1 MLSRHLEVSLRL
13 AMTLARQKSHEYL
26 TVEHLL
32 LALLENNHAA
42 TTLKAC
48 GGDIS
53 TLRAE
58 LEAYINKHTPTLD
71 EDVEQSP
78 QPTQSFDRI
87 LQRAIFHVQSIGGG
101 RLVEGSDI
109 LVSMFS
115 EHDTYAVYLL
125 KKQGV
130 SRLELTQYLSHG
142 QDKADDGEAKSGI
155 SSDSRSEK
163 TSKDPLVD
171 FATNLN
177 KRAAEGKTDPLIGRA
192 SEIER
197 TAQVLCRRRKNN
209 PLLVGDPGVGKTSI
223 AEGLAWLII
232 NEKAPKPLNGCVIY
246 SLDIGSLIA
255 GTKYRGD
262 FEKRMKSLLDALR
275 KKPNAILFIDEI
287 HMIIGAG
294 SSMSSN
300 MDVSNLI
307 KPALANGE
315 LRCIGSTTFS
325 EYRQVFEK
333 DHALSRRFQKI
344 DVKEP
349 SIEDSID
356 ILRGL
361 KPRYEEFHN
370 VSYTDAALVS
380 AVKLSAKHVHER
392 FLPDKAIDVID
403 EAGAYKRLGITPEI
417 ADTEAE
423 DALLTTLEEETSSS
437 KAKSFEFAE
446 LSQDSDSAESG
457 PKSMHQA
464 ADDVDDSTNDDT
476 STSDKV
482 DVSKSDTS
490 HNSAEAHKSV
500 TVIDV
505 EDIEAIV
512 AKLARIPPK
521 SVSNDDKSLL
531 EHLDRDLKRLVFG
544 QDEAIDTLSDAIKLS
559 RAGLKSPD
567 KPIGSFM
574 FAGPTGV
581 GKTEV
586 SRQLAN
592 LLGVELVRFDMSEYM
607 EAHTASRLI
616 GAPPGYV
623 GFDQGGLLTE
633 KINQFPH
640 CVLLLDEIEKAHP
653 DVFNLLLQVMDHGTL
668 TDNNGRVS
676 SFKQVILIM
685 TTNVGAD
692 SMSRASMGFTHQDHS
707 KDNSEALKRV
717 FTPEFRNRLD
727 AIIQF
732 NPLDPSIVVSVVD
745 KFLVELQAQLDDK
758 QVMLEIDDEVRDY
771 LAAKGYDRLMGAR
784 PMQRLIQ
791 DEIKK
796 PLASMI
802 LFGDLAD
809 GGTVHVTLQT
819 TEDESEQGS
828 STISTDKADDNQ
840 PKAMDKA
847 TVNNREILLTVVE
860 THGSRNGDHSQSM
873 PS

>member
-32 LALLENNHAA
+32 LALLENTHAA
-42 TTLKAC
+42 NTLTAC
-48 GGDIS
+48 NANVS
-53 TLRAE
+53 ALRTE
-58 LEAYINKHTPTLD
+58 LEAYINKHTPTVD
-71 EDVEQSP
+71 PDTEQSP

-125 KKQGV
+125 KKQGI

-142 QDKADDGEAKSGI
+142 QDKDEASEPRASMTGERR
-155 SSDSRSEK
+155 SSASEK
-163 TSKDPLVD
+163 TSKDPLVE

-177 KRAAEGKTDPLIGRA
+177 QRAAEGKTDPLIGRGP
-192 SEIER
+192 EIER
-197 TAQVLCRRRKNN
+197 AAQVLCRRRKNN
-209 PLLVGDPGVGKTSI
+209 PLLVGEPGVGKTSI

-232 NEKAPKPLNGCVIY
+232 NDKAPKPLNGCVIY

-262 FEKRMKSLLDALR
+262 FEKRMKSLLDALK

-315 LRCIGSTTFS
+315 LRCIGSTTFT

-349 SIEDSID
+349 SVDDTID

-370 VSYTDAALVS
+370 VVYTDEALVT
-380 AVKLSAKHVHER
+380 AVQLSAKHIHER

-403 EAGAYKRLGITPEI
+403 EAGAYKRLGVVADADDIEAEESFI
-417 ADTEAE
+417 ADIEQEFDAQIEADIDGLDSDTYSDNE
-423 DALLTTLEEETSSS
+423 MQEEADIAKANDLAKSSVNK
-437 KAKSFEFAE
+437 KAKGKRA
-446 LSQDSDSAESG
+446 
-457 PKSMHQA
+457 PIK
-464 ADDVDDSTNDDT
+464 
-476 STSDKV
+476 
-482 DVSKSDTS
+482 
-490 HNSAEAHKSV
+490 
-500 TVIDV
+500 IDV
-505 EDIEAIV
+505 ADIEAIV

-521 SVSNDDKSLL
+521 SVSSDDKSILQ
-531 EHLDRDLKRLVFG
+531 HLDRDLKHLVFG
-544 QDEAIDTLSDAIKLS
+544 QDEAIATLADAIKLS
-559 RAGLKSPD
+559 RAGLKAPD

-623 GFDQGGLLTE
+623 GYDQGGLLTE
-633 KINQFPH
+633 KINQHPH
-640 CVLLLDEIEKAHP
+640 CVLLFDEIEKAHP

-668 TDNNGRVS
+668 TDNNGRVAI
-676 SFKQVILIM
+676 FKQVIVIM
-685 TTNVGAD
+685 TTNVGAE
-692 SMSRASMGFTHQDHS
+692 SISRSSMGFTQQDHS
-707 KDNSEALKRV
+707 RDNTESLKRV

-732 NPLDPSIVVSVVD
+732 NPLDTSVVVSVVD
-745 KFLVELQAQLDDK
+745 KFLVELQVQLDDK
-758 QVMLEIDDEVRDY
+758 QVTLEIDDEVRDY

-796 PLASMI
+796 PLANMI
-802 LFGDLAD
+802 LFGDLVNGGVVHLTLEPEASDGNTVKLDKSSDKGSAD
-809 GGTVHVTLQT
+809 
-819 TEDESEQGS
+819 SR
-828 STISTDKADDNQ
+828 I
-840 PKAMDKA
+840 
-847 TVNNREILLTVVE
+847 ILTVVE
-860 THGSRNGDHSQSM
+860 THEPRPDSESLAS
-873 PS
+873 

>member
-32 LALLENNHAA
+32 LALLENTHAA
-42 TTLKAC
+42 NTLTAC
-48 GGDIS
+48 NANVS
-53 TLRAE
+53 TLRTE
-58 LEAYINKHTPTLD
+58 LEAYINKHTPTID
-71 EDVEQSP
+71 ADTEQSP

-125 KKQGV
+125 KKQGI

-142 QDKADDGEAKSGI
+142 QDKEEPSEPRASMTGERRNA
-155 SSDSRSEK
+155 SEK
-163 TSKDPLVD
+163 TSKDPLVE

-177 KRAAEGKTDPLIGRA
+177 QRAAEGKTDPLIGRT

-197 TAQVLCRRRKNN
+197 AAQVLCRRRKNN
-209 PLLVGDPGVGKTSI
+209 PLLVGEPGVGKTSI

-232 NEKAPKPLNGCVIY
+232 NDKAPKPLNGCVIY

-262 FEKRMKSLLDALR
+262 FEKRMKSLLDALK

-315 LRCIGSTTFS
+315 LRCIGSTTFT

-349 SIEDSID
+349 SVDDSID

-370 VSYTDAALVS
+370 VEYTDEALVT
-380 AVKLSAKHVHER
+380 AVQLSAKHIHER

-403 EAGAYKRLGITPEI
+403 EAGAYKRLGVIPDADDIDAEESFI
-417 ADTEAE
+417 ADLEQDFDAQIDAEEDIDGVTHSDIDSNEMQDEA
-423 DALLTTLEEETSSS
+423 DAAKANDRAQSSNDS
-437 KAKSFEFAE
+437 KAAKKR
-446 LSQDSDSAESG
+446 
-457 PKSMHQA
+457 PPMK
-464 ADDVDDSTNDDT
+464 
-476 STSDKV
+476 
-482 DVSKSDTS
+482 
-490 HNSAEAHKSV
+490 
-500 TVIDV
+500 IDV
-505 EDIEAIV
+505 ADIEAIV

-521 SVSNDDKSLL
+521 SVSSDDKSILK
-531 EHLDRDLKRLVFG
+531 HLDRDLKHLVFG
-544 QDEAIDTLSDAIKLS
+544 QDEAIETLADAIKLS
-559 RAGLKSPD
+559 RAGLKAPD

-623 GFDQGGLLTE
+623 GYDQGGLLTE
-633 KINQFPH
+633 KINQHPH

-668 TDNNGRVS
+668 TDNNGRVAI
-676 SFKQVILIM
+676 FKQVIVIM

-692 SMSRASMGFTHQDHS
+692 SISRSSMGFTQQDHS
-707 KDNSEALKRV
+707 RDNTESLKRV

-732 NPLDPSIVVSVVD
+732 NPLDSSVVVSVVD
-745 KFLVELQAQLDDK
+745 KFLVELQVQLDDK
-758 QVMLEIDDEVRDY
+758 QVTLEIDDDVRDY
-771 LAAKGYDRLMGAR
+771 LADKGYDRLMGAR

-802 LFGDLAD
+802 LFGDLVNGGVVHLTLEPKAD
-809 GGTVHVTLQT
+809 EAQDSDTVKLGKSS
-819 TEDESEQGS
+819 DKGS
-828 STISTDKADDNQ
+828 SDSRI
-840 PKAMDKA
+840 
-847 TVNNREILLTVVE
+847 ILTVVE
-860 THGSRNGDHSQSM
+860 THEPRSDSESLA
-873 PS
+873 S

>member
-32 LALLENNHAA
+32 LALLENTHAA
-42 TTLKAC
+42 NTLTAC
-48 GGDIS
+48 NANVS
-53 TLRAE
+53 TLRTE
-58 LEAYINKHTPTLD
+58 LEAYINKHTPTVD
-71 EDVEQSP
+71 ADTEQSP

-125 KKQGV
+125 KKQGI

-142 QDKADDGEAKSGI
+142 QDKDEPSEPRASMTGERRST
-155 SSDSRSEK
+155 SEK
-163 TSKDPLVD
+163 TSKDPLVE

-177 KRAAEGKTDPLIGRA
+177 QRAAEGKTDPLIGRGP
-192 SEIER
+192 EIER
-197 TAQVLCRRRKNN
+197 AAQVLCRRRKNN
-209 PLLVGDPGVGKTSI
+209 PLLVGEPGVGKTSI

-232 NEKAPKPLNGCVIY
+232 NDKAPKPLNGCVIY

-262 FEKRMKSLLDALR
+262 FEKRMKSLLDALK

-315 LRCIGSTTFS
+315 LRCIGSTTFT

-349 SIEDSID
+349 SVDDTID

-370 VSYTDAALVS
+370 VEYTDEALVT
-380 AVKLSAKHVHER
+380 AVQLSAKHIHER

-403 EAGAYKRLGITPEI
+403 EAGAYKRLGVIPDADDIDAEESFI
-417 ADTEAE
+417 ADIEQDFDAQIDADVEGLDGDTYSDSEMQDEAE
-423 DALLTTLEEETSSS
+423 TAKANDR
-437 KAKSFEFAE
+437 AKSF
-446 LSQDSDSAESG
+446 SESKIAKAKKK
-457 PKSMHQA
+457 PPMK
-464 ADDVDDSTNDDT
+464 
-476 STSDKV
+476 
-482 DVSKSDTS
+482 
-490 HNSAEAHKSV
+490 
-500 TVIDV
+500 IDV
-505 EDIEAIV
+505 ADIEAIV

-521 SVSNDDKSLL
+521 SVSSDDKSILQ
-531 EHLDRDLKRLVFG
+531 HLDRDLKHLVFG
-544 QDEAIDTLSDAIKLS
+544 QDEAIETLADAIKLS
-559 RAGLKSPD
+559 RAGLKAPD

-623 GFDQGGLLTE
+623 GYDQGGLLTE
-633 KINQFPH
+633 KINQHPH

-668 TDNNGRVS
+668 TDNNGRVAI
-676 SFKQVILIM
+676 FKQVIVIM

-692 SMSRASMGFTHQDHS
+692 SISRSSMGFTQQDHS
-707 KDNSEALKRV
+707 RDNTESLKRV

-732 NPLDPSIVVSVVD
+732 NPLDTSVVVSVVD
-745 KFLVELQAQLDDK
+745 KFLVELQVQLDDK
-758 QVMLEIDDEVRDY
+758 QVTLEIDDEVRDY
-771 LAAKGYDRLMGAR
+771 LANKGYDRLMGAR

-796 PLASMI
+796 SLASMI
-802 LFGDLAD
+802 LFGDLVNGGVVHLTLEPEANDEQD
-809 GGTVHVTLQT
+809 GDSVKLDKYSGKT
-819 TEDESEQGS
+819 DYK
-828 STISTDKADDNQ
+828 STDKGSADS
-840 PKAMDKA
+840 
-847 TVNNREILLTVVE
+847 RIILTVVE
-860 THGSRNGDHSQSM
+860 THEPHPDSESLAS
-873 PS
+873 

>member
-32 LALLENNHAA
+32 LALLENTHAA
-42 TTLKAC
+42 NTLTAC
-48 GGDIS
+48 NANVS
-53 TLRAE
+53 TLRTE
-58 LEAYINKHTPTLD
+58 LEAYINKHTPTVD
-71 EDVEQSP
+71 ADTEQSP

-125 KKQGV
+125 KKQGI

-142 QDKADDGEAKSGI
+142 QDKDEPSEPRASMTGERRGA
-155 SSDSRSEK
+155 SEK
-163 TSKDPLVD
+163 TSKDPLVEY
-171 FATNLN
+171 ATNLN
-177 KRAAEGKTDPLIGRA
+177 QRAAEGKTDPLIGRA

-197 TAQVLCRRRKNN
+197 AAQVLCRRRKNN
-209 PLLVGDPGVGKTSI
+209 PLLVGEPGVGKTSI

-232 NEKAPKPLNGCVIY
+232 NDRAPKPLNGCVIY

-262 FEKRMKSLLDALR
+262 FEKRMKSLLDALK

-315 LRCIGSTTFS
+315 LRCIGSTTFT

-344 DVKEP
+344 DVREP
-349 SIEDSID
+349 SVDDSID

-370 VSYTDAALVS
+370 VEYTDEALVS
-380 AVKLSAKHVHER
+380 AVQLSAKHIHER

-403 EAGAYKRLGITPEI
+403 EAGAYKRLGVIPDAADIDAEESFI
-417 ADTEAE
+417 ADIEQ
-423 DALLTTLEEETSSS
+423 D
-437 KAKSFEFAE
+437 FD
-446 LSQDSDSAESG
+446 SQIDSDEGFDSDHEG
-457 PKSMHQA
+457 VDNEMKRE
-464 ADDVDDSTNDDT
+464 ADTAKANDRAQ
-476 STSDKV
+476 SSDKIKT
-482 DVSKSDTS
+482 SKS
-490 HNSAEAHKSV
+490 KKKPPIK
-500 TVIDV
+500 IDV
-505 EDIEAIV
+505 ADIEAII

-521 SVSNDDKSLL
+521 SVSSDDKSIL
-531 EHLDRDLKRLVFG
+531 EHLDRDLKHLVFG
-544 QDEAIDTLSDAIKLS
+544 QDEAIETLADAIKLS
-559 RAGLKSPD
+559 RAGLKAPD

-623 GFDQGGLLTE
+623 GYDQGGLLTE
-633 KINQFPH
+633 KINQYPH

-668 TDNNGRVS
+668 TDNNGRVAI
-676 SFKQVILIM
+676 FKQVIVIM

-692 SMSRASMGFTHQDHS
+692 SISRSSMGFTQQDHS
-707 KDNSEALKRV
+707 RDNTEALKRV

-732 NPLDPSIVVSVVD
+732 NPLDTSVVVSVVD
-745 KFLVELQAQLDDK
+745 KFLVELQVQLDDK
-758 QVMLEIDDEVRDY
+758 QVTLEIDDEVREY
-771 LAAKGYDRLMGAR
+771 LADKGYDRLMGAR

-796 PLASMI
+796 PLAGMI
-802 LFGDLAD
+802 LFGDLVN
-809 GGTVHVTLQT
+809 GGVVHLTLEPEAT
-819 TEDESEQGS
+819 DSKEEASVKLNKNSDKGS
-828 STISTDKADDNQ
+828 ASSRI
-840 PKAMDKA
+840 
-847 TVNNREILLTVVE
+847 VLTVVE
-860 THGSRNGDHSQSM
+860 THAPHPDSESLAS
-873 PS
+873 

>member
-32 LALLENNHAA
+32 LALLENTNAA
-42 TTLKAC
+42 NTLTAC
-48 GGDIS
+48 NANVS
-53 TLRAE
+53 TLRSE
-58 LEAYINKHTPTLD
+58 LEAYINKHTPTVD
-71 EDVEQSP
+71 ADSEQSP

-125 KKQGV
+125 KKQGI

-142 QDKADDGEAKSGI
+142 QDKDEPSEPRASMTGERRSA
-155 SSDSRSEK
+155 SEK
-163 TSKDPLVD
+163 TSKDPLVE

-177 KRAAEGKTDPLIGRA
+177 QRAAEGKTDPLIGRGP
-192 SEIER
+192 EIER
-197 TAQVLCRRRKNN
+197 AAQVLCRRRKNN
-209 PLLVGDPGVGKTSI
+209 PLLVGEPGVGKTSI

-232 NEKAPKPLNGCVIY
+232 NDKAPKPLNGCVIY

-262 FEKRMKSLLDALR
+262 FEKRMKSLLDALK

-315 LRCIGSTTFS
+315 LRCIGSTTFT

-349 SIEDSID
+349 SVDDSID

-370 VSYTDAALVS
+370 VEYTDEALVT
-380 AVKLSAKHVHER
+380 AVQLSAKHIHER

-403 EAGAYKRLGITPEI
+403 EAGAYKRLGIVADLDDIDAEESFI
-417 ADTEAE
+417 ANLEQDF
-423 DALLTTLEEETSSS
+423 DAQIDADEEG
-437 KAKSFEFAE
+437 
-446 LSQDSDSAESG
+446 LGGD
-457 PKSMHQA
+457 
-464 ADDVDDSTNDDT
+464 ADDDSLDETRTANEMQEEANTAKADDKANG
-476 STSDKV
+476 
-482 DVSKSDTS
+482 SK
-490 HNSAEAHKSV
+490 KSKGKRAPIK
-500 TVIDV
+500 IDV
-505 EDIEAIV
+505 ADIEAII

-521 SVSNDDKSLL
+521 SVSSDDKSIL
-531 EHLDRDLKRLVFG
+531 EHLDRDLKHLVFG
-544 QDEAIDTLSDAIKLS
+544 QDEAIETLADAIKLS
-559 RAGLKSPD
+559 RAGLKAPD

-623 GFDQGGLLTE
+623 GYDQGGLLTE
-633 KINQFPH
+633 KINQHPH

-668 TDNNGRVS
+668 TDNNGRVAI
-676 SFKQVILIM
+676 FKQVIVIM
-685 TTNVGAD
+685 TTNVGAE
-692 SMSRASMGFTHQDHS
+692 SISRSSMGFTQQDHS
-707 KDNSEALKRV
+707 RDNTEALKRV

-732 NPLDPSIVVSVVD
+732 NALDTSVVVSVVD
-745 KFLVELQAQLDDK
+745 KFLVELQVQLDDK
-758 QVMLEIDDEVRDY
+758 QVTLEIDDEVRDY
-771 LAAKGYDRLMGAR
+771 LAEKGYDRLMGAR

-802 LFGDLAD
+802 LFGDLVNGGIVHLSLESKEANEQDGDTVKLDKNGGKSSDKGSAD
-809 GGTVHVTLQT
+809 
-819 TEDESEQGS
+819 SR
-828 STISTDKADDNQ
+828 I
-840 PKAMDKA
+840 
-847 TVNNREILLTVVE
+847 ILTVVE
-860 THGSRNGDHSQSM
+860 THEPHPDSESLAS
-873 PS
+873 

>member
-32 LALLENNHAA
+32 LALLENTHAA
-42 TTLKAC
+42 NTLTAC
-48 GGDIS
+48 NANVS
-53 TLRAE
+53 TLRTE
-58 LEAYINKHTPTLD
+58 LEAYINKHTPTVD
-71 EDVEQSP
+71 ADTEQSP

-125 KKQGV
+125 KKQGI

-142 QDKADDGEAKSGI
+142 QDKDEPSEPRASMTGERRSA
-155 SSDSRSEK
+155 SEK
-163 TSKDPLVD
+163 TSKDPLVE

-177 KRAAEGKTDPLIGRA
+177 QRAAEGKTDPLIGRGP
-192 SEIER
+192 EIER
-197 TAQVLCRRRKNN
+197 AAQVLCRRRKNN
-209 PLLVGDPGVGKTSI
+209 PLLVGEPGVGKTSI

-232 NEKAPKPLNGCVIY
+232 NDKAPKPLNGCVIY

-262 FEKRMKSLLDALR
+262 FEKRMKSLLDALK

-315 LRCIGSTTFS
+315 LRCIGSTTFT

-349 SIEDSID
+349 SVDDTID

-370 VSYTDAALVS
+370 VEYTDEALVT
-380 AVKLSAKHVHER
+380 AVQLSAKHIHER

-403 EAGAYKRLGITPEI
+403 EAGAYKRLGVIPDADDIDAEESFI
-417 ADTEAE
+417 ADIEQDFDAQIDADVEGLDGDTYSDSEMQDEAE
-423 DALLTTLEEETSSS
+423 TAKANDR
-437 KAKSFEFAE
+437 AKSFSE
-446 LSQDSDSAESG
+446 
-457 PKSMHQA
+457 
-464 ADDVDDSTNDDT
+464 
-476 STSDKV
+476 
-482 DVSKSDTS
+482 SKS
-490 HNSAEAHKSV
+490 AKAKKKPPMK
-500 TVIDV
+500 IDV
-505 EDIEAIV
+505 ADIEAIV

-521 SVSNDDKSLL
+521 SVSSDDKSILQ
-531 EHLDRDLKRLVFG
+531 HLDRDLKHLVFG
-544 QDEAIDTLSDAIKLS
+544 QDEAIETLADAIKLS
-559 RAGLKSPD
+559 RAGLKAPD

-623 GFDQGGLLTE
+623 GYDQGGLLTE
-633 KINQFPH
+633 KINQHPH

-668 TDNNGRVS
+668 TDNNGRVAI
-676 SFKQVILIM
+676 FKQVIVIM

-692 SMSRASMGFTHQDHS
+692 SISRSSMGFTQQDHS
-707 KDNSEALKRV
+707 RDNTESLKRV

-732 NPLDPSIVVSVVD
+732 NPLDTSVVVSVVD
-745 KFLVELQAQLDDK
+745 KFLVELQVQLDDK
-758 QVMLEIDDEVRDY
+758 QVTLEIDDEVRDY
-771 LAAKGYDRLMGAR
+771 LANKGYDRLMGAR

-796 PLASMI
+796 SLASMI
-802 LFGDLAD
+802 LFGDLVNGGVVHLTLEPEANDEQD
-809 GGTVHVTLQT
+809 GDSVKLDKYSGKT
-819 TEDESEQGS
+819 DYK
-828 STISTDKADDNQ
+828 STDKGSADS
-840 PKAMDKA
+840 
-847 TVNNREILLTVVE
+847 RIILTVVE
-860 THGSRNGDHSQSM
+860 THEPHPDSESLAS
-873 PS
+873 

>member
-32 LALLENNHAA
+32 LALLENTNAA
-42 TTLKAC
+42 NTLTAC
-48 GGDIS
+48 NANVS
-53 TLRAE
+53 TLRSE
-58 LEAYINKHTPTLD
+58 LEAYINKHTPTVD
-71 EDVEQSP
+71 AETEQSP

-109 LVSMFS
+109 LVLMFS

-125 KKQGV
+125 KKQGI

-142 QDKADDGEAKSGI
+142 QDKDEPSEPRASMTGERRSA
-155 SSDSRSEK
+155 SEK
-163 TSKDPLVD
+163 TSKDPLVE

-177 KRAAEGKTDPLIGRA
+177 QRAAEGKTDPLIGRGP
-192 SEIER
+192 EIER
-197 TAQVLCRRRKNN
+197 AAQVLCRRRKNN
-209 PLLVGDPGVGKTSI
+209 PLLVGEPGVGKTSI

-232 NEKAPKPLNGCVIY
+232 NDKAPKPLNGCVIY

-262 FEKRMKSLLDALR
+262 FEKRMKSLLDALK

-315 LRCIGSTTFS
+315 LRCIGSTTFT

-344 DVKEP
+344 NVKEP
-349 SIEDSID
+349 SVDDSIH

-370 VSYTDAALVS
+370 VEYTDEALVT
-380 AVKLSAKHVHER
+380 AVQLSAKHIHER
-392 FLPDKAIDVID
+392 FLPDKAINVID
-403 EAGAYKRLGITPEI
+403 EAGAYKRLGIVADLDDIDAEESFI
-417 ADTEAE
+417 ADLEQDFDAQIDADEEGFEGVDGDSIDETGTVNEMQDEANAAKAN
-423 DALLTTLEEETSSS
+423 DRAKADGS
-437 KAKSFEFAE
+437 KKSKGKRA
-446 LSQDSDSAESG
+446 
-457 PKSMHQA
+457 PIK
-464 ADDVDDSTNDDT
+464 
-476 STSDKV
+476 
-482 DVSKSDTS
+482 
-490 HNSAEAHKSV
+490 
-500 TVIDV
+500 IDV
-505 EDIEAIV
+505 ADIEAIV

-521 SVSNDDKSLL
+521 SVSSDDKSILQ
-531 EHLDRDLKRLVFG
+531 HLDRDLKHLVFG
-544 QDEAIDTLSDAIKLS
+544 QDEAIETLADAIKLS
-559 RAGLKSPD
+559 RAGLKAPD

-623 GFDQGGLLTE
+623 GYDQGGLLTE
-633 KINQFPH
+633 KINQHPH

-668 TDNNGRVS
+668 TDNNGRVAI
-676 SFKQVILIM
+676 FKQVIVIM

-692 SMSRASMGFTHQDHS
+692 SISRSSMGFTQQDHS
-707 KDNSEALKRV
+707 RDNTEALKRV

-732 NPLDPSIVVSVVD
+732 NPLDTSVVVSVVD
-745 KFLVELQAQLDDK
+745 KFLVELQVQLDDK
-758 QVMLEIDDEVRDY
+758 QVTLEIDDEVRDY
-771 LAAKGYDRLMGAR
+771 LADKGYDRLMGAR

-802 LFGDLAD
+802 LFGDLVNGGVVHLTLEPEDAKDQD
-809 GGTVHVTLQT
+809 GNAVKLEKGS
-819 TEDESEQGS
+819 DKGS
-828 STISTDKADDNQ
+828 SDSRI
-840 PKAMDKA
+840 
-847 TVNNREILLTVVE
+847 ILTVVE
-860 THGSRNGDHSQSM
+860 THEPHPDSESLAS
-873 PS
+873 

>member
-32 LALLENNHAA
+32 LALLENTHAA
-42 TTLKAC
+42 NTLTAC
-48 GGDIS
+48 NANVS
-53 TLRAE
+53 SLRTE
-58 LEAYINKHTPTLD
+58 LEAYINKHTPTV
-71 EDVEQSP
+71 DVDLEQSP

-125 KKQGV
+125 KKQGI

-142 QDKADDGEAKSGI
+142 QDKDEPAE
-155 SSDSRSEK
+155 SRTSMTGDRRSASEK
-163 TSKDPLVD
+163 TSKDPLVE

-177 KRAAEGKTDPLIGRA
+177 QRAAEGKTDPLIGRA
-192 SEIER
+192 PEIER

-209 PLLVGDPGVGKTSI
+209 PLLVGEPGVGKTSI

-232 NEKAPKPLNGCVIY
+232 NDKAPKPLNGCVIY

-262 FEKRMKSLLDALR
+262 FEKRMKSLLDALK

-315 LRCIGSTTFS
+315 LRCVGSTTYT

-349 SIEDSID
+349 SVSDSID

-370 VSYTDAALVS
+370 VEYTDEALVS
-380 AVKLSAKHVHER
+380 AVELSSKHIHER

-403 EAGAYKRLGITPEI
+403 EAGAYKRLGVIPDADDIAAEESFI
-417 ADTEAE
+417 ADLEQEMDETDYDDGETAVGDE
-423 DALLTTLEEETSSS
+423 TDNEMSKQAALAKSNDKSKTGKQANDFDYAGSE
-437 KAKSFEFAE
+437 KAKKA
-446 LSQDSDSAESG
+446 
-457 PKSMHQA
+457 PIK
-464 ADDVDDSTNDDT
+464 
-476 STSDKV
+476 
-482 DVSKSDTS
+482 
-490 HNSAEAHKSV
+490 
-500 TVIDV
+500 IDV
-505 EDIEAIV
+505 ADIEAIV

-521 SVSNDDKSLL
+521 SVSTDDKSIL
-531 EHLDRDLKRLVFG
+531 EHLDRDLKHLVFG
-544 QDEAIDTLSDAIKLS
+544 QNEAIENLADAIKLS
-559 RAGLKSPD
+559 RAGLKAPD

-633 KINQFPH
+633 KINQHPH

-668 TDNNGRVS
+668 TDNNGRVAI
-676 SFKQVILIM
+676 FKQVIIIM

-692 SMSRASMGFTHQDHS
+692 SISRSSMGFTEQDHS
-707 KDNSEALKRV
+707 RDNTESLKRV

-732 NPLDPSIVVSVVD
+732 NALDPSVVTSVVD
-745 KFLVELQAQLDDK
+745 KFLVELQVQLDDK
-758 QVMLEIDDEVRDY
+758 QVTLEIDDDVRDY
-771 LAAKGYDRLMGAR
+771 LAHKGYDRLMGAR

-802 LFGDLAD
+802 LFGDLVN
-809 GGTVHVTLQT
+809 GGVVHLTLEPEEEPQDDDTVKLGK
-819 TEDESEQGS
+819 DNDKSSEKGS
-828 STISTDKADDNQ
+828 SDSRI
-840 PKAMDKA
+840 
-847 TVNNREILLTVVE
+847 ILTVVE
-860 THGSRNGDHSQSM
+860 THEPRSDSESVA
-873 PS
+873 S

>member
-32 LALLENNHAA
+32 LALLENTNAA
-42 TTLKAC
+42 NTLTAC
-48 GGDIS
+48 NANVS
-53 TLRAE
+53 TLRSE
-58 LEAYINKHTPTLD
+58 LEAYINKHTPTVD
-71 EDVEQSP
+71 ADSEQSP

-125 KKQGV
+125 KKQGI

-142 QDKADDGEAKSGI
+142 QDKDEPSEPRASMTGERRSA
-155 SSDSRSEK
+155 SEK
-163 TSKDPLVD
+163 TSKDPLVE

-177 KRAAEGKTDPLIGRA
+177 QRAAEGKTDPLIGRGP
-192 SEIER
+192 EIER
-197 TAQVLCRRRKNN
+197 AAQVLCRRRKNN
-209 PLLVGDPGVGKTSI
+209 PLLVGEPGVGKTSI

-232 NEKAPKPLNGCVIY
+232 NDKAPKPLNGCVIY

-262 FEKRMKSLLDALR
+262 FEKRMKSLLDALK

-315 LRCIGSTTFS
+315 LRCIGSTTFT

-349 SIEDSID
+349 SVDDSID

-370 VSYTDAALVS
+370 VEYTDEALVT
-380 AVKLSAKHVHER
+380 AVQLSAKHIHER

-403 EAGAYKRLGITPEI
+403 EAGAYKRLGIVADLDDIDAEENFI
-417 ADTEAE
+417 ANLEQDFDAQIEADEEGLAGDTDDDSLDDASTANEMQAEAE
-423 DALLTTLEEETSSS
+423 SAKANDKASGAKKS
-437 KAKSFEFAE
+437 KAKRA
-446 LSQDSDSAESG
+446 
-457 PKSMHQA
+457 PIK
-464 ADDVDDSTNDDT
+464 
-476 STSDKV
+476 
-482 DVSKSDTS
+482 
-490 HNSAEAHKSV
+490 
-500 TVIDV
+500 IDV
-505 EDIEAIV
+505 ADIEAII

-521 SVSNDDKSLL
+521 SVSSDDKSIL
-531 EHLDRDLKRLVFG
+531 EHLDRDLKHLVFG
-544 QDEAIDTLSDAIKLS
+544 QDEAIETLADAIKLS
-559 RAGLKSPD
+559 RAGLKAPD

-623 GFDQGGLLTE
+623 GYDQGGLLTE
-633 KINQFPH
+633 KINQHPH

-668 TDNNGRVS
+668 TDNNGRVAI
-676 SFKQVILIM
+676 FKQVIIIM
-685 TTNVGAD
+685 TTNVGAE
-692 SMSRASMGFTHQDHS
+692 SISRSSMGFTQQDHS
-707 KDNSEALKRV
+707 RDNTEALKRV

-732 NPLDPSIVVSVVD
+732 NALDTSVVVSVVD
-745 KFLVELQAQLDDK
+745 KFLVELQVQLDDK
-758 QVMLEIDDEVRDY
+758 QVTLEIDDEVRDY
-771 LAAKGYDRLMGAR
+771 LADKGYDRLMGAR

-802 LFGDLAD
+802 LFGDLVN
-809 GGTVHVTLQT
+809 GGVVHLSLEPK
-819 TEDESEQGS
+819 EDSEQDGASVKLEKNSAKSSDKGS
-828 STISTDKADDNQ
+828 SDSRI
-840 PKAMDKA
+840 
-847 TVNNREILLTVVE
+847 VLTVVE
-860 THGSRNGDHSQSM
+860 THEPRPDSESLAS
-873 PS
+873 

>member
-32 LALLENNHAA
+32 LALLENTHAA
-42 TTLKAC
+42 NTLTAC
-48 GGDIS
+48 NANVS
-53 TLRAE
+53 SLRSE
-58 LEAYINKHTPTLD
+58 LEAYINKHTPTV
-71 EDVEQSP
+71 DVDIEQSP

-125 KKQGV
+125 KKQGI

-142 QDKADDGEAKSGI
+142 QDKSESAEPRASSTGERRSA
-155 SSDSRSEK
+155 SEK
-163 TSKDPLVD
+163 TSKDPLVE

-177 KRAAEGKTDPLIGRA
+177 QRAAEGKTDPLIGRGP
-192 SEIER
+192 EIER
-197 TAQVLCRRRKNN
+197 AAQVLCRRRKNN
-209 PLLVGDPGVGKTSI
+209 PLLVGEPGVGKTSI

-232 NEKAPKPLNGCVIY
+232 NDKAPKPLNGCVIY
-246 SLDIGSLIA
+246 SLDIGALIA

-262 FEKRMKSLLDALR
+262 FEKRMKSLLDAL
-275 KKPNAILFIDEI
+275 KNKPNAILFIDEI

-307 KPALANGE
+307 KPALANGD
-315 LRCIGSTTFS
+315 LRCVGSTTFT

-349 SIEDSID
+349 TIDESID

-370 VSYTDAALVS
+370 VEYTDEALVT
-380 AVKLSAKHVHER
+380 AVKLSAKHIHER

-403 EAGAYKRLGITPEI
+403 EAGAYKRLGVIPDADDIEAEESFI
-417 ADTEAE
+417 ADLEKQIDESDYDNVDDIEVSVDDIENEMYDEAT
-423 DALLTTLEEETSSS
+423 A
-437 KAKSFEFAE
+437 AK
-446 LSQDSDSAESG
+446 
-457 PKSMHQA
+457 
-464 ADDVDDSTNDDT
+464 ADDRFKSSNDSQEQAGLG
-476 STSDKV
+476 KV
-482 DVSKSDTS
+482 KGNKAPIKIGVS
-490 HNSAEAHKSV
+490 
-500 TVIDV
+500 
-505 EDIEAIV
+505 DIEAIV

-521 SVSNDDKSLL
+521 SVSSDDKSIL

-544 QDEAIDTLSDAIKLS
+544 QDEAIANLADAIKLS
-559 RAGLKSPD
+559 RAGLKAPD

-623 GFDQGGLLTE
+623 GYDQGGLLTE
-633 KINQFPH
+633 KINQHPH

-668 TDNNGRVS
+668 TDNNGRVAI
-676 SFKQVILIM
+676 FKQVIVIM

-692 SMSRASMGFTHQDHS
+692 SISRSSMGFTQQDHS
-707 KDNSEALKRV
+707 RDNNESLKRV

-732 NPLDPSIVVSVVD
+732 NALDASVVVSVVD

-758 QVMLEIDDEVRDY
+758 QVTLEIDDEVRDY
-771 LAAKGYDRLMGAR
+771 LADKGYDRLMGAR

-802 LFGDLAD
+802 LFGDLVNGGVVHLTLEPEQTDDEESVSLEKNSDKGSAD
-809 GGTVHVTLQT
+809 
-819 TEDESEQGS
+819 SR
-828 STISTDKADDNQ
+828 I
-840 PKAMDKA
+840 
-847 TVNNREILLTVVE
+847 ILTVIE
-860 THGSRNGDHSQSM
+860 THEPRSDSESLA
-873 PS
+873 S

>member
-32 LALLENNHAA
+32 LALLENTHAA
-42 TTLKAC
+42 NTLTAC
-48 GGDIS
+48 NANVS
-53 TLRAE
+53 ALRTE
-58 LEAYINKHTPTLD
+58 LEAYINKHTPTVD
-71 EDVEQSP
+71 ADTEQSP

-125 KKQGV
+125 KKQGI

-142 QDKADDGEAKSGI
+142 QDKDEPSEPRASMTGERRGA
-155 SSDSRSEK
+155 SEK
-163 TSKDPLVD
+163 TSKDPLVE

-177 KRAAEGKTDPLIGRA
+177 QRAAEGKTDPLIGRA

-197 TAQVLCRRRKNN
+197 AAQVLCRRRKNN
-209 PLLVGDPGVGKTSI
+209 PLLVGEPGVGKTSI

-246 SLDIGSLIA
+246 SLDIGALIA

-262 FEKRMKSLLDALR
+262 FEKRMKSLLDALK

-315 LRCIGSTTFS
+315 LRCIGSTTFT

-349 SIEDSID
+349 SVDDTID

-370 VSYTDAALVS
+370 VEYSDEALVT
-380 AVKLSAKHVHER
+380 AVQLSAKHIHER

-403 EAGAYKRLGITPEI
+403 EAGAYKRLGIVP
-417 ADTEAE
+417 D
-423 DALLTTLEEETSSS
+423 
-437 KAKSFEFAE
+437 
-446 LSQDSDSAESG
+446 
-457 PKSMHQA
+457 
-464 ADDVDDSTNDDT
+464 ADDVAAEESFIADLEQDFDTPVAATDDAETDYS
-476 STSDKV
+476 SEMQ
-482 DVSKSDTS
+482 
-490 HNSAEAHKSV
+490 AEANTAKADDQTYANEKSHEDSQATEV
-500 TVIDV
+500 KKAPMKIDV
-505 EDIEAIV
+505 ADIEAII

-521 SVSNDDKSLL
+521 SVSNDDKSIL
-531 EHLDRDLKRLVFG
+531 EHLDRDLKHLVFG
-544 QDEAIDTLSDAIKLS
+544 QDEAITTLADAIKLS
-559 RAGLKSPD
+559 RAGLKAPD

-623 GFDQGGLLTE
+623 GYDQGGLLTE
-633 KINQFPH
+633 KINQHPH

-668 TDNNGRVS
+668 TDNNGRVAV
-676 SFKQVILIM
+676 FKQVIIIM
-685 TTNVGAD
+685 TTNVGAE
-692 SMSRASMGFTHQDHS
+692 SISRSSMGFTQQDHS
-707 KDNSEALKRV
+707 RDNTEALKRV

-732 NPLDPSIVVSVVD
+732 NPLDTSVVVSVVD
-745 KFLVELQAQLDDK
+745 KFLVELQVQLDDK
-758 QVMLEIDDEVRDY
+758 QVTLEIDDDVRDY
-771 LAAKGYDRLMGAR
+771 LADKGYDRLMGAR

-802 LFGDLAD
+802 LFGDLVNGGVVHLTLAPEAQDETDENAVALEKDQSANTGSAD
-809 GGTVHVTLQT
+809 SRIV
-819 TEDESEQGS
+819 
-828 STISTDKADDNQ
+828 
-840 PKAMDKA
+840 
-847 TVNNREILLTVVE
+847 LTVVE
-860 THGSRNGDHSQSM
+860 THEPHPDSESLAS
-873 PS
+873 

>member
-32 LALLENNHAA
+32 LALLENTHAA
-42 TTLKAC
+42 NTLTAC
-48 GGDIS
+48 NANVS
-53 TLRAE
+53 TLRTE
-58 LEAYINKHTPTLD
+58 LEAYINKHTPTVD
-71 EDVEQSP
+71 ADTEQSP

-125 KKQGV
+125 KKQGI

-142 QDKADDGEAKSGI
+142 QDKDEPSEPRASMTGERRSA
-155 SSDSRSEK
+155 SEK
-163 TSKDPLVD
+163 TSKDPLVE

-177 KRAAEGKTDPLIGRA
+177 QRAAEGKTDPLIGRA

-197 TAQVLCRRRKNN
+197 AAQVLCRRRKNN
-209 PLLVGDPGVGKTSI
+209 PLLVGEPGVGKTSI

-232 NEKAPKPLNGCVIY
+232 NDRAPKPLNGCVIY

-262 FEKRMKSLLDALR
+262 FEKRMKSLLDALK

-315 LRCIGSTTFS
+315 LRCIGSTTFT

-349 SIEDSID
+349 SVDDSID

-370 VSYTDAALVS
+370 VEYTDEALVS
-380 AVKLSAKHVHER
+380 AVQLSAKHIHER

-403 EAGAYKRLGITPEI
+403 EAGAYKRLGVIPDAADIDAEESFI
-417 ADTEAE
+417 ADIEQ
-423 DALLTTLEEETSSS
+423 D
-437 KAKSFEFAE
+437 FD
-446 LSQDSDSAESG
+446 SQIDSDEG
-457 PKSMHQA
+457 FDTDNEGVDNEMKSE
-464 ADDVDDSTNDDT
+464 ADTAKANDRAQ
-476 STSDKV
+476 SSDKIKT
-482 DVSKSDTS
+482 SKS
-490 HNSAEAHKSV
+490 KKKPPIK
-500 TVIDV
+500 IDV
-505 EDIEAIV
+505 ADIEAII

-521 SVSNDDKSLL
+521 SVSSDDKSIL
-531 EHLDRDLKRLVFG
+531 EHLDRDLKHLVFG
-544 QDEAIDTLSDAIKLS
+544 QDEAIETLADAIKLS
-559 RAGLKSPD
+559 RAGLKAPD

-586 SRQLAN
+586 SRQLAS

-623 GFDQGGLLTE
+623 GYDQGGLLTE
-633 KINQFPH
+633 KINQYPH

-668 TDNNGRVS
+668 TDNNGRVAI
-676 SFKQVILIM
+676 FKQVIVIM

-692 SMSRASMGFTHQDHS
+692 SISRSSMGFTQQDHS
-707 KDNSEALKRV
+707 RDNTEALKRV

-732 NPLDPSIVVSVVD
+732 NPLDTSVVVSVVD
-745 KFLVELQAQLDDK
+745 KFLVELQVQLDDK
-758 QVMLEIDDEVRDY
+758 QVTLEIDDEVRDY
-771 LAAKGYDRLMGAR
+771 LANKGYDRLMGAR

-802 LFGDLAD
+802 LFGDLVN
-809 GGTVHVTLQT
+809 GGVVHLTLEPEAT
-819 TEDESEQGS
+819 DSKDEAAVKLSKNSDKGS
-828 STISTDKADDNQ
+828 ASSRI
-840 PKAMDKA
+840 
-847 TVNNREILLTVVE
+847 VLTVVE
-860 THGSRNGDHSQSM
+860 THELHPDSESLAS
-873 PS
+873 

>member
-13 AMTLARQKSHEYL
+13 AMTLARQKLHEYL

-32 LALLENNHAA
+32 LALLENTHAA
-42 TTLKAC
+42 NTLTAC
-48 GGDIS
+48 NANVAA
-53 TLRAE
+53 LRTE
-58 LEAYINKHTPTLD
+58 LEAYIDKHTPTID
-71 EDVEQSP
+71 ADMEQSP

-125 KKQGV
+125 KKQGI

-142 QDKADDGEAKSGI
+142 QDKDEPSEPRASISGDRR
-155 SSDSRSEK
+155 SASEK
-163 TSKDPLVD
+163 TGKDPLVE
-171 FATNLN
+171 FASNLN
-177 KRAAEGKTDPLIGRA
+177 QRAAEGKTDPLIGRV

-209 PLLVGDPGVGKTSI
+209 PLLVGEPGVGKTSI

-232 NEKAPKPLNGCVIY
+232 NDKAPKPLNGCVIY
-246 SLDIGSLIA
+246 SLDIGALIA

-262 FEKRMKSLLDALR
+262 FEKRMKSLLDALK

-315 LRCIGSTTFS
+315 LRCVGSTTFT

-344 DVKEP
+344 DVREP
-349 SIEDSID
+349 SVEDSID

-370 VSYTDAALVS
+370 VEYTDEALVT
-380 AVKLSAKHVHER
+380 AVQLSSKHIHER

-403 EAGAYKRLGITPEI
+403 EAGAYKRLGVTPDI
-417 ADTEAE
+417 KDLEAE
-423 DALLTTLEEETSSS
+423 NDLVANIEKENSS
-437 KAKSFEFAE
+437 KDYNATSF
-446 LSQDSDSAESG
+446 DT
-457 PKSMHQA
+457 
-464 ADDVDDSTNDDT
+464 DDVSGYNKANDESIDADNMDT
-476 STSDKV
+476 VYDLQTANNQKASIK
-482 DVSKSDTS
+482 
-490 HNSAEAHKSV
+490 
-500 TVIDV
+500 IDV
-505 EDIEAIV
+505 ADIEAIV

-521 SVSNDDKSLL
+521 AVSSDDKSIL
-531 EHLDRDLKRLVFG
+531 EHLDRDLKHLVFG
-544 QDEAIDTLSDAIKLS
+544 QDEAIATLADAIKLS
-559 RAGLKSPD
+559 RAGLKAPE

-633 KINQFPH
+633 KINQHPH
-640 CVLLLDEIEKAHP
+640 CVVLFDEIEKAHP

-668 TDNNGRVS
+668 TDNNGRIA
-676 SFKQVILIM
+676 SFKQVIIIM

-692 SMSRASMGFTHQDHS
+692 SISRSSMGFTQQDHS
-707 KDNSEALKRV
+707 RDNTEALKRV

-732 NPLDPSIVVSVVD
+732 NALDPSVVISVVD

-758 QVMLEIDDEVRDY
+758 QVTLEIDDDVRDY
-771 LAAKGYDRLMGAR
+771 LADKGYDRLMGAR

-796 PLASMI
+796 PLANMI
-802 LFGDLAD
+802 LFGDLVN
-809 GGTVHVTLQT
+809 GGVVHVTLEPET
-819 TEDESEQGS
+819 SKTDVTDEDKSVDLDKTSDKDTKGEKGS
-828 STISTDKADDNQ
+828 ADSR
-840 PKAMDKA
+840 
-847 TVNNREILLTVVE
+847 VILTVVE
-860 THGSRNGDHSQSM
+860 THEPHSDSE
-873 PS
+873 SLAS

>member
-32 LALLENNHAA
+32 LALLENTHAA
-42 TTLKAC
+42 NTLTAC
-48 GGDIS
+48 NANVS
-53 TLRAE
+53 ALRSE
-58 LEAYINKHTPTLD
+58 LEAYINKHTPTV
-71 EDVEQSP
+71 DVDTEQSP

-125 KKQGV
+125 KKQGI

-142 QDKADDGEAKSGI
+142 QDKDESSEPRTSMTGERRSA
-155 SSDSRSEK
+155 SEK
-163 TSKDPLVD
+163 TSKDPLVE

-177 KRAAEGKTDPLIGRA
+177 QRAAEGKTDPLIGRGP
-192 SEIER
+192 EIER
-197 TAQVLCRRRKNN
+197 AAQVLCRRRKNN
-209 PLLVGDPGVGKTSI
+209 PLLVGEPGVGKTSI

-232 NEKAPKPLNGCVIY
+232 NDKAPKPLNGCVIY

-262 FEKRMKSLLDALR
+262 FEKRMKSLLDALK

-315 LRCIGSTTFS
+315 LRCIGSTTFT

-349 SIEDSID
+349 SVDDTID

-370 VSYTDAALVS
+370 VEYTDEALVT
-380 AVKLSAKHVHER
+380 AVQLSAKHIHER

-403 EAGAYKRLGITPEI
+403 EAGAYKRLGLV
-417 ADTEAE
+417 ADTGDIEAE
-423 DALLTTLEEETSSS
+423 ESFIATLEQDFDAQIDADEEG
-437 KAKSFEFAE
+437 FDD
-446 LSQDSDSAESG
+446 DS
-457 PKSMHQA
+457 M
-464 ADDVDDSTNDDT
+464 DDVDAVNEMQEEADTAKANDRAHANDD
-476 STSDKV
+476 KK
-482 DVSKSDTS
+482 SKGKR
-490 HNSAEAHKSV
+490 APIK
-500 TVIDV
+500 IDV
-505 EDIEAIV
+505 ADIEAIV

-521 SVSNDDKSLL
+521 SVSSDDKSILQ
-531 EHLDRDLKRLVFG
+531 HLDRDLKHLVFG
-544 QDEAIDTLSDAIKLS
+544 QDEAIATLADAIKLS
-559 RAGLKSPD
+559 RAGLKAPD

-623 GFDQGGLLTE
+623 GYDQGGLLTE
-633 KINQFPH
+633 KINQHPH
-640 CVLLLDEIEKAHP
+640 CVLLFDEIEKAHP

-668 TDNNGRVS
+668 TDNNGRVAI
-676 SFKQVILIM
+676 FKQVIIIM
-685 TTNVGAD
+685 TTNVGAE
-692 SMSRASMGFTHQDHS
+692 SISRSSMGFTEQDHS
-707 KDNSEALKRV
+707 RDNTESLKRV

-732 NPLDPSIVVSVVD
+732 NPLDTSVVVSVVD
-745 KFLVELQAQLDDK
+745 KFLVELQVQLDDK
-758 QVMLEIDDEVRDY
+758 QVTLEIDDDVRDY
-771 LAAKGYDRLMGAR
+771 LADKGYDRLMGAR

-796 PLASMI
+796 PLAGMI
-802 LFGDLAD
+802 LFGDLVNGGVVHLTLEAEDAKEQNGDSVKLEKGSKSSDKGSAD
-809 GGTVHVTLQT
+809 
-819 TEDESEQGS
+819 SR
-828 STISTDKADDNQ
+828 I
-840 PKAMDKA
+840 
-847 TVNNREILLTVVE
+847 ILTVVE
-860 THGSRNGDHSQSM
+860 THEPHPDSESLAS
-873 PS
+873 

>member
-32 LALLENNHAA
+32 LALLENTNAA
-42 TTLKAC
+42 NTLTAC
-48 GGDIS
+48 NANVS
-53 TLRAE
+53 TLRSE
-58 LEAYINKHTPTLD
+58 LEAYINKHTPTVD
-71 EDVEQSP
+71 PDTEQSP

-125 KKQGV
+125 KKQGI

-142 QDKADDGEAKSGI
+142 QDKDEPSEPRASMTGERRSA
-155 SSDSRSEK
+155 SEK
-163 TSKDPLVD
+163 TSKDPLVE

-177 KRAAEGKTDPLIGRA
+177 QRAAEGKTDPLIGRGP
-192 SEIER
+192 EIER
-197 TAQVLCRRRKNN
+197 AAQVLCRRRKNN
-209 PLLVGDPGVGKTSI
+209 PLLVGEPGVGKTSI

-232 NEKAPKPLNGCVIY
+232 NDKAPKPLNGCVIY

-262 FEKRMKSLLDALR
+262 FEKRMKSLLDALK

-315 LRCIGSTTFS
+315 LRCIGSTTFT

-349 SIEDSID
+349 SVDDTID

-361 KPRYEEFHN
+361 KTRYEEFHN
-370 VSYTDAALVS
+370 VEYTDEALVT
-380 AVKLSAKHVHER
+380 AVQLSAKHIHER

-403 EAGAYKRLGITPEI
+403 EAGAYKRLGIVADLDDIDAEESFI
-417 ADTEAE
+417 ADLEQDFDAQIDADEEGLDADNDDIDDKDTFNEMQDEAKVAKAN
-423 DALLTTLEEETSSS
+423 DRAKADGSKKS
-437 KAKSFEFAE
+437 KAKRA
-446 LSQDSDSAESG
+446 
-457 PKSMHQA
+457 PIK
-464 ADDVDDSTNDDT
+464 
-476 STSDKV
+476 
-482 DVSKSDTS
+482 
-490 HNSAEAHKSV
+490 
-500 TVIDV
+500 IDV
-505 EDIEAIV
+505 ADIEAIV

-521 SVSNDDKSLL
+521 SVSSDDKSILQ
-531 EHLDRDLKRLVFG
+531 HLDRDLKHLVFG
-544 QDEAIDTLSDAIKLS
+544 QDEAIATLADAIKLS
-559 RAGLKSPD
+559 RAGLKAPD

-633 KINQFPH
+633 KINQHPH
-640 CVLLLDEIEKAHP
+640 CVLLFDEIEKAHP

-668 TDNNGRVS
+668 TDNNGRVAI
-676 SFKQVILIM
+676 FKQVIVIM

-692 SMSRASMGFTHQDHS
+692 SISRSSMGFTQQDHS
-707 KDNSEALKRV
+707 RDNTESLKRV

-732 NPLDPSIVVSVVD
+732 NPLDTSVVVSVVD
-745 KFLVELQAQLDDK
+745 KFLVELQVQLDDK
-758 QVMLEIDDEVRDY
+758 QVTLEIDDEVRDY
-771 LAAKGYDRLMGAR
+771 LADKGYDRLMGAR

-796 PLASMI
+796 PLAGMI
-802 LFGDLAD
+802 LFGDLVNGGVVHLTLEPEDAKNQDGDSVKLEKGSDKGSAD
-809 GGTVHVTLQT
+809 
-819 TEDESEQGS
+819 SR
-828 STISTDKADDNQ
+828 I
-840 PKAMDKA
+840 
-847 TVNNREILLTVVE
+847 ILTVVE
-860 THGSRNGDHSQSM
+860 THEPHPDSESLAS
-873 PS
+873 

>member
-32 LALLENNHAA
+32 LALLENTHAA
-42 TTLKAC
+42 NTLTAC
-48 GGDIS
+48 NANIS
-53 TLRAE
+53 SLRTE
-58 LEAYINKHTPTLD
+58 LEDYITKHTPTVD
-71 EDVEQSP
+71 EEMEQSP

-125 KKQGV
+125 KKQGI

-142 QDKADDGEAKSGI
+142 QDKAESVEPRAAGTGERRAAG
-155 SSDSRSEK
+155 SEK
-163 TSKDPLVD
+163 TGKDPLVEY
-171 FATNLN
+171 ATNLN
-177 KRAAEGKTDPLIGRA
+177 QRAAEGKTDPLIGRA
-192 SEIER
+192 PEIER

-209 PLLVGDPGVGKTSI
+209 PLLVGEPGVGKTSI

-232 NEKAPKPLNGCVIY
+232 NNKAPKPLSGCVIY
-246 SLDIGSLIA
+246 SLDIGALIA

-262 FEKRMKSLLDALR
+262 FEKRMKSLLDAL
-275 KKPNAILFIDEI
+275 KDKPNAILFIDEI

-294 SSMSSN
+294 SSMSSS

-315 LRCIGSTTFS
+315 LRCVGSTTFT

-344 DVKEP
+344 DIKEP
-349 SIEDSID
+349 SVEDSID

-361 KPRYEEFHN
+361 KSRYESFHN
-370 VSYTDAALVS
+370 VEYTDEALVS
-380 AVKLSAKHVHER
+380 AVELSVKYVHER

-403 EAGAYKRLGITPEI
+403 EAGAYKRLGVIPD
-417 ADTEAE
+417 ADDIEAE
-423 DALLTTLEEETSSS
+423 TQFIEELEDSLNDIGDDADAFEDNAIHQPPMLEKGEKS
-437 KAKSFEFAE
+437 KGDAK
-446 LSQDSDSAESG
+446 
-457 PKSMHQA
+457 PVKI
-464 ADDVDDSTNDDT
+464 DVD
-476 STSDKV
+476 
-482 DVSKSDTS
+482 
-490 HNSAEAHKSV
+490 
-500 TVIDV
+500 
-505 EDIEAIV
+505 DIEAIV

-521 SVSNDDKSLL
+521 SVSTDDKSIL
-531 EHLDRDLKRLVFG
+531 EYLDRDLKRLVFG
-544 QDEAIDTLSDAIKLS
+544 QDEAIDTLADAIKLS
-559 RAGLKSPD
+559 RAGLKAPD

-586 SRQLAN
+586 SRQLAK
-592 LLGVELVRFDMSEYM
+592 LLGVELIRFDMSEYM

-633 KINQFPH
+633 KINQHPH

-668 TDNNGRVS
+668 TDNNGRVAN
-676 SFKQVILIM
+676 FKQVILIM
-685 TTNVGAD
+685 TTNVGAENI
-692 SMSRASMGFTHQDHS
+692 SRSSMGFTQQDHS
-707 KDNSEALKRV
+707 RDNTDALKRV

-727 AIIQF
+727 ATIHF
-732 NPLDPSIVVSVVD
+732 NPLDTKVVVSVVD

-758 QVMLEIDDEVRDY
+758 QVTLEIDDAVRDY
-771 LAAKGYDRLMGAR
+771 LADKGYDRLMGAR

-791 DEIKK
+791 NEIKK
-796 PLASMI
+796 PLANMI
-802 LFGDLAD
+802 LFGELVN
-809 GGTVHVTLQT
+809 GGVVHVALAEDADTEET
-819 TEDESEQGS
+819 TNMREDAPSK
-828 STISTDKADDNQ
+828 I
-840 PKAMDKA
+840 
-847 TVNNREILLTVVE
+847 ILTVVE
-860 THGSRNGDHSQSM
+860 MHEPRSDSESLA
-873 PS
+873 S

>member
-32 LALLENNHAA
+32 LALLENTHAA
-42 TTLKAC
+42 NTLTAC
-48 GGDIS
+48 NANVS
-53 TLRAE
+53 TLRTE
-58 LEAYINKHTPTLD
+58 LEAYISKHTPTVD
-71 EDVEQSP
+71 ADSEQSP

-125 KKQGV
+125 KKQGI

-142 QDKADDGEAKSGI
+142 QDKDEPAEPRASMTGERRSA
-155 SSDSRSEK
+155 SEK
-163 TSKDPLVD
+163 TSKDPLVE

-177 KRAAEGKTDPLIGRA
+177 QRAAEGKTDPLIGRA

-197 TAQVLCRRRKNN
+197 AAQVLCRRRKNN
-209 PLLVGDPGVGKTSI
+209 PLLVGEPGVGKTSI

-232 NEKAPKPLNGCVIY
+232 NDRAPKPLNGCVIY

-262 FEKRMKSLLDALR
+262 FEKRMKSLLDALK

-315 LRCIGSTTFS
+315 LRCIGSTTFT

-349 SIEDSID
+349 SVDDSID

-370 VSYTDAALVS
+370 VEYTDEALVT
-380 AVKLSAKHVHER
+380 AVQLSAKHIHER

-403 EAGAYKRLGITPEI
+403 EAGAYKRLGVIPDADDIDAEESFI
-417 ADTEAE
+417 ADLEQDFDAQIDEDVDSAVAHDATDSEMQDEA
-423 DALLTTLEEETSSS
+423 DAAKANDRAQSSDDS
-437 KAKSFEFAE
+437 KASNAKKK
-446 LSQDSDSAESG
+446 
-457 PKSMHQA
+457 PPMK
-464 ADDVDDSTNDDT
+464 
-476 STSDKV
+476 
-482 DVSKSDTS
+482 
-490 HNSAEAHKSV
+490 
-500 TVIDV
+500 IDV
-505 EDIEAIV
+505 ADIEAII

-521 SVSNDDKSLL
+521 SVSSDDKSIL
-531 EHLDRDLKRLVFG
+531 EHLDRDLKHLVFG
-544 QDEAIDTLSDAIKLS
+544 QDEAIETLADAIKLS
-559 RAGLKSPD
+559 RAGLKAPD

-623 GFDQGGLLTE
+623 GYDQGGLLTE
-633 KINQFPH
+633 KINQHPH

-668 TDNNGRVS
+668 TDNNGRVAI
-676 SFKQVILIM
+676 FKQVIVIM

-692 SMSRASMGFTHQDHS
+692 SISRSSMGFTQQDHS
-707 KDNSEALKRV
+707 RDNTEALKRV

-732 NPLDPSIVVSVVD
+732 NPLDTSVVVSVVD
-745 KFLVELQAQLDDK
+745 KFLVELQVQLDDK
-758 QVMLEIDDEVRDY
+758 QVTLEIDDEVRDY
-771 LAAKGYDRLMGAR
+771 LADKGYDRLMGAR

-802 LFGDLAD
+802 LFGDLVNGGVVQLTLAPETTDAQDDDTVSLDKSRGKRSDKGSAD
-809 GGTVHVTLQT
+809 SRIV
-819 TEDESEQGS
+819 
-828 STISTDKADDNQ
+828 
-840 PKAMDKA
+840 
-847 TVNNREILLTVVE
+847 LTVVE
-860 THGSRNGDHSQSM
+860 THEPHPDSESLAS
-873 PS
+873 